1 MTHHHPETPVQPG
14 QVPLLDL
21 DADEADL
28 VLYDQ
33 LYQATAQVAGPL
45 LLAQLARLTADSASR
60 LQVDEARQL
69 QQFLAQPDP
78 DDGGGMQHP
87 HADWPDDA
95 AWSEVSAGLAA
106 FIHAGAKD
114 AHSVNDALAAEL
126 AHELAASLWSAL
138 LDHALPHA
146 QGDGRLDIR
155 HLVPER
161 PKAAPLSP
169 WLAQLTQ
176 DLRQFGLSADD
187 IVLTAQR
194 GLMHWLSTASR
205 AGRLTLPMR
214 LWLDSA
220 EAASFLQAEL
230 AQALRPGARADV
242 SRPTM
247 AQEFTTLATSQLD
260 SM

>member
-1 MTHHHPETPVQPG
+1 M
-14 QVPLLDL
+14 LDL

-28 VLYDQ
+28 ALYDQ
-33 LYQATAQVAGPL
+33 LHRATAKVAEPL
-45 LLAQLARLTADSASR
+45 LLAQLARLTADSAAR
-60 LQVDEARQL
+60 LQVDEARRL
-69 QQFLAQPDP
+69 QAFLAQPDP
-78 DDGGGMQHP
+78 DDGAGLQRSP
-87 HADWPDDA
+87 VQWPDDA
-95 AWSEVSAGLAA
+95 AWREVSAGLAA
-106 FIHAGAKD
+106 FIQAGAAD
-114 AHSVNDALAAEL
+114 AHGVDDALAAEL
-126 AHELAASLWSAL
+126 ARELAASLWSAL

-161 PKAAPLSP
+161 PKATPLSP
-169 WLAQLTQ
+169 WLVQLTQ

-194 GLMHWLSTASR
+194 GLMHCLSTASS

-214 LWLDSA
+214 LWLD
-220 EAASFLQAEL
+220 AADTATFLQAEL
-230 AQALRPGARADV
+230 AQALRPGVRADA

-260 SM
+260 GM